1 MEPEI
6 VAQGKFLRLVKA
18 GRWEYCERTRANGI
32 VVIVPLIDPGQV
44 VFVEQY
50 RPPVKANCIEFPA
63 GLSGDLAEAAN
74 ESLATAARR
83 ELLEETG
90 FAAEELQYVGR
101 AAPTAGLTSEVMSYF
116 VARGLR
122 RVAAGGGVEHEKI
135 TTHVVPLA
143 EVRAWLQEQDKRA
156 MISAMVY
163 SGLYLSG
170 N

>member
-1 MEPEI
+1 
-6 VAQGKFLRLVKA
+6 FLRLVKA

-32 VVIVPLIDPGQV
+32 VVIVPLIDPGQA

-90 FAAEELQYVGR
+90 FAAEEMQYCGR
-101 AAPTAGLTSEVMSYF
+101 AAPHT
-116 VARGLR
+116 R
-122 RVAAGGGVEHEKI
+122 R
-135 TTHVVPLA
+135 TP
-143 EVRAWLQEQDKRA
+143 Q
-156 MISAMVY
+156 
-163 SGLYLSG
+163 
-170 N
+170 